1 VQKNVILNVTLL
13 DVNRERYPSETEEH
27 IVDGQMISVKAQHAT
42 LEIVPEVEC

>member
-13 DVNRERYPSETEEH
+13 DVNRERYHLEKEEP

-42 LEIVPEVEC
+42 LELVLEVDC